1 MATPIKDTPVLM
13 GDVARR
19 FEKII
24 AQNETKRVSSE
35 EYNRIRNAG
44 KNIPIFNS
52 MADYEAY
59 RASAIGR

>member
-35 EYNRIRNAG
+35 EYQRIREAG
-44 KNIPIFNS
+44 RNIPIFNS
-52 MADYEAY
+52 MAEY
-59 RASAIGR
+59 RASRVSAVGC

>member
-24 AQNETKRVSSE
+24 AENETTKISPQ
-35 EYNRIRNAG
+35 EYERIRNSRS
-44 KNIPIFNS
+44 IPIFNS
-52 MADYEAY
+52 MAEYKAY
-59 RASAIGR
+59 RANTVGA

>member
-24 AQNETKRVSSE
+24 AQNETKRVTTE
-35 EYNRIRNAG
+35 EYQRIRDAG
-44 KNIPIFNS
+44 KNIQIFNS
-52 MADYEAY
+52 MAEY
-59 RASAIGR
+59 RASRASAVGC